1 MTVGRLKMDERRS
14 ILTLLDQAR
23 EAREESERVRHLSQA
38 VGRRDVFE
46 ILQRYGDELG
56 QRALVLE
63 ERALALAS
71 SSDPH
76 LMPLRAT

>member
-46 ILQRYGDELG
+46 ILQRYGDELD

-63 ERALALAS
+63 ERALSLAR